1 MNIFW
6 LVVIGIGLYVLFK
19 FLGKSSGGN
28 TSKASPRH
36 QTPINSGNVT
46 SNAWLDERWVLAE
59 RQRGTIGSIF
69 PPWYFDSMTE
79 RQANRLEKE
88 GRQYSRSL
96 TKGQASDLIGL
107 KEPADEEDLEVL
119 KHFKCSTRGMNQT
132 RARHE
137 VALIFQSEEN
147 QRLWEVRPTSSR
159 QKEFFRFFKIKPQA
173 GLTKVEADKLIKTT
187 LLELQA
193 ASDVRVEH
201 WRIYEDLLDEFDDPE
216 FRDGYDL
223 KKPSYAQIREAVDA
237 LLKNNHTWVELDNA
251 DIVVERLIEMKPD
264 LEK

>member
-1 MNIFW
+1 MTVFW
-6 LVVIGIGLYVLFK
+6 FVVIGIGLYVFFK
-19 FLGKSSGGN
+19 FLGRSSGGN

-36 QTPINSGNVT
+36 QAPVDNGNVT
-46 SNAWLDERWVLAE
+46 SNAWLEERWALAE
-59 RQRGTIGSIF
+59 RKRGTTDSIF

-79 RQANRLEKE
+79 RQANRLAEDG
-88 GRQYSRSL
+88 GRFSRSL

-119 KHFKCSTRGMNQT
+119 KHFKSSTRGMNQT

-147 QRLWEVRPTSSR
+147 RRLWEVRPASSR
-159 QKEFFRFFKIKPQA
+159 QKEFFRFFRIKAQA
-173 GLTKVEADKLIKTT
+173 GLTKVEADKLIKAT
-187 LLELQA
+187 LIELGA
-193 ASDVRVEH
+193 ANDVRVEH
-201 WRIYEDLLDEFDDPE
+201 WRLYDDLLDEFDDPE

-223 KKPSYAQIREAVDA
+223 KKPSYSQIREAVDA
-237 LLKNNHTWVELDNA
+237 LLKSNHTWAELDNA
-251 DIVVERLIEMKPD
+251 DIVAERLIEMKPE